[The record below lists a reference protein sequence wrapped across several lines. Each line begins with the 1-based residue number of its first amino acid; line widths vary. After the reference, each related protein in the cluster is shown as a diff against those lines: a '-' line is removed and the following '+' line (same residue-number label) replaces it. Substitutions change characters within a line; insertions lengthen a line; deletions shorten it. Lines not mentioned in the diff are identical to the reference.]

1 MAKNGP
7 GETGGTGCNGA
18 PGVSG
23 ASARGETLTGE
34 DMGLGLAEKIVK
46 AAQSAGAH
54 ESECFLEWGT
64 GYGVTVEGD
73 ELKRVSGGD
82 TAGFGLRV
90 IRDGKVG
97 FIYSSS
103 FADLPG
109 AAARAVRMTN
119 ISPVRKITFPDPAG
133 YPVVT
138 GTYDGKIR
146 DMEVQGAV
154 GMMEEMMAEL
164 KETAPDA
171 RVSHGGGGFGWSGA
185 AIANSR
191 GAAYE
196 EMGTGISLYVSC
208 VLEGKGVSAASASA
222 ESNCLDVDPRAVGR
236 EAAMLALRGQ
246 GARPAEG
253 GEMDVLFVNEAAWEM
268 LDNTVIPA
276 FYGADERKGRTY
288 LHGRMGTH
296 VAPEWFGLVDD
307 PLMPAGL
314 GTSASDDEGIPS
326 RKVRLVKKGIAEE
339 VLFDHFSALKHSEV
353 STSSGVRGGRLSGDR
368 SFRQPPTTMARN
380 ICVETGAAGMRKYD
394 DVLGEMD
401 RGMVVMDVLGAHTAN
416 RVSGDFSV
424 NSSRLF
430 YVERGEMVHPVTSAM
445 ISGNALDLLGGI
457 DAVCDDHKMM
467 SGSMGATTAYL
478 PSMRVKGL
486 RIT

>member
-1 MAKNGP
+1 MSEKTIVLLLCLAAFAG
-7 GETGGTGCNGA
+7 GSASWSETT
-18 PGVSG
+18 P
-23 ASARGETLTGE
+23 
-34 DMGLGLAEKIVK
+34 
-46 AAQSAGAH
+46 
-54 ESECFLEWGT
+54 
-64 GYGVTVEGD
+64 
-73 ELKRVSGGD
+73 LKGSN
-82 TAGFGLRV
+82 T
-90 IRDGKVG
+90 
-97 FIYSSS
+97 
-103 FADLPG
+103 
-109 AAARAVRMTN
+109 M
-119 ISPVRKITFPDPAG
+119 
-133 YPVVT
+133 PVVIENSCLKYVISDQGLNTSFVDLAT
-138 GTYDGKIR
+138 G
-146 DMEVQGAV
+146 
-154 GMMEEMMAEL
+154 
-164 KETAPDA
+164 
-171 RVSHGGGGFGWSGA
+171 
-185 AIANSR
+185 
-191 GAAYE
+191 
-196 EMGTGISLYVSC
+196 
-208 VLEGKGVSAASASA
+208 
-222 ESNCLDVDPRAVGR
+222 LDYCQA
-236 EAAMLALRGQ
+236 
-246 GARPAEG
+246 
-253 GEMDVLFVNEAAWEM
+253 
-268 LDNTVIPA
+268 
-276 FYGADERKGRTY
+276 
-288 LHGRMGTH
+288 
-296 VAPEWFGLVDD
+296 D